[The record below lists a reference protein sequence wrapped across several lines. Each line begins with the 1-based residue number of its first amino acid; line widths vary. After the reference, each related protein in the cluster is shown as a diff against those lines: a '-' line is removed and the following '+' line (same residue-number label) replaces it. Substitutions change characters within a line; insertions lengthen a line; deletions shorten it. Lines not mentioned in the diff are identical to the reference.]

1 MRFNQTPM
9 PPTPQDIMRKA
20 NTSRIARSLTDPV
33 GGTIQPMPPI
43 MPGTGTGPALL
54 GPPIHQPPQTD
65 PVTPGPSQ
73 IGGTLTPGGVAGP
86 FDNSPTGNPALLS
99 YEALMR
105 SAGPGLR
112 AAQPMLPPKPMAGGG
127 IDPISDPIGGHTDPY
142 LGDFGAPMAGGSAED
157 PVVQL
162 PTDPGIG
169 GGPGLIPPPM
179 STGPHPDPY
188 GLDPAGEAGPG
199 IEPDILPGTGGPSYG
214 AWPYHPVNPSGISGG
229 GRPPGQGYIPRLTE
243 TGGANPGTFNQGP
256 HIPGN
261 GGVVG
266 VGHNSTPQ
274 EPWYGR
280 VARSVI
286 PYGAGQIAHMIAEYA
301 RRHGSGTVG
310 GAAHVV
316 GRNPAT
322 GQPGATT
329 GPTPTNRQPGTHF
342 DFTRGQYV
350 HNNNATGA
358 QFSPQAA
365 NALLMWSQNIHQPT
379 NLRQSDVV
387 SRFLNGPART
397 MTPSG
402 EFEETGTGR
411 SGYSGTT
418 GNPTLTTDPRAI
430 AAYNAYVMNRGR

>member
-1 MRFNQTPM
+1 
-9 PPTPQDIMRKA
+9 MRKA

-127 IDPISDPIGGHTDPY
+127 IDPVYDPIGGHTDPY
-142 LGDFGAPMAGGSAED
+142 LGDFGAPMGGSSHDD
-157 PVVQL
+157 PSL
-162 PTDPGIG
+162 PTDPGLPDPAIEPTPIPGMG
-169 GGPGLIPPPM
+169 GPPM
-179 STGPHPDPY
+179 SGGPHPDPY
-188 GLDPAGEAGPG
+188 GLDPAGEVGPNPQPPPMNTGPG
-199 IEPDILPGTGGPSYG
+199 FRPGWPADGEGDPYGTDPSHYRETDPRRFTPLPTNYPYGTTFDGGP
-214 AWPYHPVNPSGISGG
+214 HVPS
-229 GRPPGQGYIPRLTE
+229 Q
-243 TGGANPGTFNQGP
+243 
-256 HIPGN
+256 

-266 VGHNSTPQ
+266 HGTNTTPQ

-280 VARSVI
+280 VARALM
-286 PYGAGQIAHMIAEYA
+286 PYGTGQIAHMIAEYA

-316 GRNPAT
+316 GRNTAT

-342 DFTRGQYV
+342 DYGRGQYV

-358 QFSPQAA
+358 QFSNQAA
-365 NALLMWSQNIHQPT
+365 NAMLMWSQGLHQPT
-379 NLRQSDVV
+379 NLRQSDEV
-387 SRFLNGPART
+387 SRFLTGPART